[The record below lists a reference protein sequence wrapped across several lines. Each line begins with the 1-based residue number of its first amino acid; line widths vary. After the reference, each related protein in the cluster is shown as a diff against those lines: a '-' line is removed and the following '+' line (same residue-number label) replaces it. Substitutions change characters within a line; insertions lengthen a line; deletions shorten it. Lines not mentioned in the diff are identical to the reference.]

1 PPPPGR
7 EDAPRG
13 DIEER
18 VAALWRDRLGLEFVG
33 RHDDFLELGG
43 NSLTAAQ
50 LLNQLRDAFGVNLPL
65 AALFEA
71 PTVAGIAGRLEPLLL
86 QAPQAPVST
95 ELPLVPLPRDGS
107 ELQLSFV
114 QERVW
119 RLEQHLP
126 GLSAYNLPFVLR
138 LEGDLDADV
147 MERGIQEIV
156 QRHEALR
163 TTYDTVDGRP
173 VQRFHPHMRV
183 PLTRVE
189 LRGPLETRE
198 PEALRLAR
206 EDAAKPFDLVHGPVL
221 RTTLVRLDAKR
232 HLLISSIHHIVSDT
246 MSIALL
252 VQELG
257 QLYDAFV
264 QGKPSPLKPLPL
276 QYADFGAWQ
285 RRGITS
291 GRLAEQDQ
299 GWRQRLSGM
308 PRRLDLPTDRP
319 RSNEPIISS
328 QRMTLDFPPALA
340 HELVAFTRREG
351 FTGYMTVLAAWQTL
365 LHRYSGQTDVVVGTP
380 IANRTRPEL
389 MPLIGYVAHSEAF
402 RTRFTEGLTFREL
415 LAQVRGEVADAQTR
429 PDVPFE
435 YLVEALIPGHDIGRG
450 RMTDSV
456 FVYHTGASSSE
467 TLELIGLRATLVE
480 VPGTPVQWGSTL
492 SALTLVLFES
502 PTRVHGAL
510 EYASDLFDAATTARL
525 MEHFQVLLGAALAN
539 PDTQVAHLPLATDDE
554 RRAWPTPRATPGLVP
569 VPTALAERRARHA
582 GATALSQ
589 GETHWTW
596 AELGARADALA
607 ARLKALGVKAG
618 TPVAVC
624 LRTSPEKLAA
634 LWAVLAAGG
643 ACVALGPSDLSHLPV
658 YALEGAPVPV
668 LVTTR
673 ALVASVRVDA
683 ARVVYVEDV
692 PAASEA
698 SATVAHAEPHALAW
712 LLPTGRGQPAWALGH
727 RELAEFFT
735 GLDTRLSP
743 PDGGAWLAASEPSSD
758 RPELEALWAL
768 TRGLR
773 VVFPP
778 ERITARLVGLGD
790 GGPRAKAMDVSLIY
804 FANDEDTLQGPKY
817 ELLLEGAKFAD
828 ANGFSAVWTPERHFH
843 SFGGLYPQPAVV
855 AAGLA
860 TVTKNLRLRSG
871 SVVLPLH
878 DPLLIAEQW
887 SVVDNLSQG
896 RVGLSVATGW
906 HTQDFTF
913 APANYEKRRDIL
925 LEKLSTLRALWR
937 GERFKRPA
945 GAGSTAEVGLRP
957 KPVQKELPVWLTATG
972 NPETFR
978 MAGELG
984 AGVLTGLMSHT
995 LEELK
1000 QKVAL
1005 YRDAWRR
1012 NGHPG
1017 RGHITCMLHTY
1028 LGDEEQ
1034 EVLRTVRQPLLSYF
1048 RSSVDISTSLLQAQ
1062 GITDVQ
1068 KLSPDDIN
1076 AVLERTFE
1084 NHAKNTGLLGTVDS
1098 ALRRLRDVRAADVDE
1113 VAALIDFG
1121 LDTPVVLEG
1130 LRRLATVRERMDA
1143 EAAAHQEQVL
1153 VEAEAGVE
1161 GLLELA
1167 RQSGAVLLHTSA
1179 RLARSLS
1186 ELPGARESLSR
1197 VGALVLEG
1205 ASVELGSALHRA
1217 AGVEVWLSGDA
1228 QEGALLPRTLA
1239 ERIPAN
1245 LQAWVLDAA
1254 GQPVPV
1260 GVVGELALAGA
1271 GLPSALWR
1279 AGDEEHRRLVPHPR
1293 EASAKLFRTGRHAR
1307 LRGDGR
1313 LEPVASPSRLPPP
1326 PVARPAVVE
1335 APRPVAPAA
1344 PAVVNMS
1351 PPPIPR
1357 VSREQ
1362 PLPLSFAQQRLWYLQ
1377 QMEPT
1382 SSAYNNPAIFRLK
1395 GDLDR
1400 AALQAALD
1408 AMVVRHEVLRT
1419 TYALEGDHAV
1429 QVIHPPRG
1437 LPLQH
1442 WDVPGDTPEA
1452 REAAMRAFCQD
1463 AVRQPFD
1470 LEQEVLRAAL
1480 IRLGA
1485 QEHVLLVTFH
1495 HAVSDAWCTLVIAQE
1510 LTVNYT
1516 AFRAGQP
1523 SPLPELPVQYADY
1536 AVWQRAWLEGGV
1548 MEKQVAW
1555 WKDHLT
1561 GAPPLDL
1568 PTDRPRPAVM
1578 SSAGA
1583 RHTFLLPTAVSAPL
1597 LALGRKHGATS
1608 FMVLMA
1614 LFQTA
1619 LSRYSGQD
1627 DFVVGTPIAG
1637 RTRPELEWLMGCFIN
1652 TLPFR
1657 SRLSGQPSFVELL
1670 GRVRTQALE
1679 AYAHQ
1684 DAPFER
1690 VLDSLDLPRD
1700 LSRTPLFQ
1708 VSINVVNMPEVQG
1721 RLSSLELTPVEVPT
1735 GTAKFDL
1742 GMEVVEVKDG
1752 FNCGMEYATALFDA
1766 ATMERLARH
1775 MVGLAREVVAHPQT
1789 PVALLPLMDA
1799 AERQRV
1805 LVEWND
1811 TFQDFPQDARIPDL
1825 FARQAAARP
1834 DAVAVE
1840 SGGERLTYAQL
1851 DARANQWAHVLREH
1865 GVGPDVLVAV
1875 CLERSLELVVAL
1887 LAAVKAGGAYLP
1899 LDPSY
1904 PAPRLA
1910 AMLEDAPAKVLL
1922 TTRALRAAVPLP
1934 LELPSVFVEELAAR
1948 DLPTAPVVAGA
1959 DSRHLAYVDFT
1970 SGSTGRPKGVAV
1982 DHRAVM
1988 RLLHHPAF
1996 ARMSANETFLQ
2007 LAPISFDPVT
2017 LEVWG
2022 PLLHGGR
2029 LVMFPP
2035 TSPSDLDVLAQVI
2048 QRHGVTSMMLTAGLF
2063 TQVADLKPEA
2073 LTGVRQ
2079 LLVGGD
2085 VVSPPHVRKV
2095 LEAHPGLVVTA
2106 GYGPTEATLIA
2117 ATHVMTEAARVD
2129 APVPLGRPIARTDL
2143 YVLDARGQPVP
2154 PGIPGELHI
2163 GGEGL
2168 ARGYISRPDLTAE
2181 RFIPHPFSSR
2191 PGERLYRTGDLTR
2204 WRADGTL
2211 DFLGRTDHQV
2221 KVRGFRI
2228 ELSEVESALGAHPN
2242 VRETV
2247 AVVREDVPGDKRL
2260 VAYVVAPSAPEPEAL
2275 RDFMRQ
2281 RVPDYMLPS
2290 AFVLLESLPL
2300 TAQGKVDR
2308 KALPAPEG
2316 QRASRRE
2323 YVAPRTPREQALA
2336 QVMAQVLRVER
2347 VGLDD
2352 NFFELGGD
2360 SIISLQVVA
2369 KARQA
2374 GVRLQ
2379 VKDLFQHPTLGALA
2393 AVARDGDATL
2403 AEQGPVVGDVPLTPI
2418 QVDLFEREPTY
2429 PHHFN
2434 HALLLKTRQP
2444 LKHDLLQRAV
2454 QALVAHHDA
2463 LRLRYVHAED
2473 GTWRQESVAPES
2485 APPVLLQVDLSMLP
2499 PEARGAGM
2507 EREAARLQADFA
2519 LATPPLVR
2527 VALFHFGAGEP
2538 QRLLLIIHHLVVD
2551 AVSWRILVED
2561 LETAYLQLQ
2570 SARAPALPAKTTSFL
2585 SWAQRL
2591 EKHALSEVLGEQE
2604 SFWREA
2610 MRGDVA
2616 PLPVDGPGPYTYASR
2631 SSVAVELDAEETR
2644 QLLQETPT
2652 GWRARI
2658 DDVLLTALGRTL
2670 GEWTGKPDVL
2680 IELEGHGR
2688 EELFADVDVSRTV
2701 GWFTSVA
2708 PALLRL
2714 PKDGSLGEGLR
2725 AVRDSLKAWPGRGI
2739 GFNLLR
2745 HLGPPETRARLAAL
2759 PKAQV
2764 SFNYL
2769 GQLDGTAAASTLFTL
2784 SDEPVGPI
2792 VEPRALQPH
2801 ALAVDGSVLQ
2811 GRLRMTFGY
2820 SHQQHHEATVRTLAE
2835 RFLGVLRELIAQRHS
2850 EDARRRTPGDFP
2862 LARLSQAALDAV
2874 LAAQGPTVEDVFPL
2888 SPLQEGMLFHAL
2900 NDPEAAYYFEQAGW
2914 SSHSDVDI
2922 ALLQRTWQTAVDRN
2936 PILRTAFVWEGLE
2949 SPLQVVH
2956 SHATLPFIIHD
2967 WRHLPE
2973 AEQPAAL
2980 AKLTAEDRARGFDVS
2995 RAPLSRMTVVRLGE
3009 SRWRFLW
3016 SHHHLLMDG
3025 WSMGLFF
3032 QEVFALYDA
3041 VHAGTPPPP
3050 MGRPPFRDYI
3060 AWLDRRDLVEDERF
3074 WRDQL
3079 TGLSAPTPLPS
3090 VRPASLV
3097 RPSTS
3102 EKRPDVR
3109 VTLPAPMTTALESF
3123 ARRHQLTLNTLTQ
3136 AAWALVLARHAD
3148 TRDVL
3153 FGTTLAGRPPELP
3166 GADAMLGL
3174 LITTQP
3180 VRITLPGDGEPVLP
3194 WLQSLQAKLLGI
3206 QQHQYSPLVSTHGW
3220 SDIPRGQ
3227 PLFQSLFVF
3236 ENYPF
3241 DESVLRR
3248 FTAMDLRDLEFGDST
3263 NYPLSATVIPREE
3276 LQLQLVYDA
3285 GHFDAGAMQRVL
3297 GQWRQALEGLLQP
3310 DARIEDVSLLPA
3322 EDRAWLLRTGTGDA
3336 MAFERDATLHARFER
3351 QAAAT
3356 PDANAVVFGG
3366 TTLTFRQ
3373 LNAQANQ
3380 LAWHLRSLG
3389 VGPEVTVG
3397 LCLERSA
3404 EAIVALLAVLK
3415 AGGAFVPVDPS
3426 APAARK
3432 SFVLKDGGASV
3443 LVTTRAPQEAWNP
3456 EVPHLVRLDAK
3467 PVGQSDRFGKAAS
3480 GAEASE
3486 PVGQSDRFAENLPPA
3501 AGPANLA
3508 YVIYTSG
3515 STGTPKGVMVQH
3527 RSVLNLHQALTR
3539 SLHAG
3544 LAPGQRVTVNAP
3556 LHFDASIAQVVQL
3569 LAGHCLH
3576 IVPEDVR
3583 QDAEAMVAW
3592 LEGQRIDVLDC
3603 TPSQLRLMLAS
3614 GLLERA
3620 HVPGVISVGGEAVDE
3635 SSWRQLRASNRT
3647 RAFNEYGPTECTV
3660 DAADWRIQDAAQ
3672 ETPVIGRPLAN
3683 LNAYVLDG
3691 HQRLVPLGTPGE
3703 LCLGGEG
3710 ITRGYLGRPDLTAE
3724 RFVPDP
3730 FSTEP
3735 GARLYRT
3742 GDKARW
3748 REDGTLEYLGRLDF
3762 QVKLRGYRIEL
3773 GEIEAALRSH
3783 PDIRDAVVLVREDR
3797 LIAWIAPQVDTATLR
3812 QHLRRTLP
3820 DYMVPAAFVVLD
3832 ALPQTPNGKVDR
3844 DALPSPEAAPASER
3858 VIEPPS
3864 TPTEVTLASLWSE
3877 VLRVPAVGRHD
3888 GFFELGGHSLLA
3900 TQLVSRVRARF
3911 GMELPLRALLEG
3923 PTVAELARRIDAL
3936 QQPQQ
3941 QDASASALPSLVRAE
3956 RPDVLP
3962 LSFAQQRM
3970 WFVEQLGTAGTAYS
3984 ISHLMD
3990 LDGSLDV
3997 IVLLAAFD
4005 ELVRRHEALR
4015 TTFQSREGTPSQVIH
4030 PPFPMSLRHADLSA
4044 LPTHEAREAEVS
4056 RLAREESSTPF
4067 DLEQGPLFRGLLM
4080 KLGATKHVLLLNTH
4094 HIVTDGWSTGVLVR
4108 EMGALYAAFAA
4119 EQPSPLPELT
4129 VQFADHALWQR
4140 AWFQG
4145 EVLESQVAYWR
4156 DQLDG
4161 AAPYLELPTDH
4172 PRPSLQG
4179 AYRAGSQ
4186 PLVLSRELS
4195 EAVEAYARQASSTP
4209 FMVLLTAFQLL
4220 LHRYSGQEDV
4230 LVGSPIAGRRH
4241 AESESLIGYF
4251 ANTVVLRTRM
4261 RGTQRFRE
4269 LLDAVRATTLGAY
4282 EHQDLPFEKLVEVLQ
4297 PERDLGRTPLF
4308 QVTFTLQNAPM
4319 PELALPGLTLK
4330 AREDLKE
4337 STHFDLQCVLA
4348 RGPDGFEGV
4357 LGFNQDL
4364 FDPDTVAGMVEHLR
4378 VLLESALRSPDARL
4392 PELPWLTRA
4401 ERQRLLSDWS
4411 GTSRDFPRDASVAS
4425 LFTEQAA
4432 RTPDA
4437 TALKAGERRM
4447 SYAALDRAS
4456 NQLAHHLRRQGVR
4469 PGHRVGLCVERSF
4482 ESITALIGILKAGAA
4497 YVPVDPQ
4504 APAER
4509 IAWVLREAGVSLL
4522 VTEDAVADELP
4533 AVTDLQVLLDADAA
4547 VIARQSEA
4555 ALDLAVSS
4563 EALAYVMFT
4572 SGSTGRPKGVSVPH
4586 RGITRLVRGAD
4597 FIHFGP
4603 EEVFLHLAPIAFDA
4617 STLEVWGALLNGATL
4632 VVAPAGALSLGDTGA
4647 LLRRE
4652 GITTLWLTAA
4662 LFEQMVLHQ
4671 GDALARVRQVLAGG
4685 DVLPVERVREHLKR
4699 LPPGAVLVNG
4709 YGPTENTTFSATHT
4723 LRAGDPVGRSVPI
4736 GRPLSNSTAW
4746 VLDATLQPVPP
4757 GVPGTLYV
4765 GGDGLAWGYLQ
4776 RPDLTAERFIPHPF
4790 AAEPGARLYDTGDR
4804 VRWLRD
4810 GTLEFLGRADFQVKL
4825 RGFRIELGEIEAV
4838 LRQSPEVEESVAVVR
4853 EDVPGDK
4860 RLVAYV
4866 VSGEGLDTGVLR
4878 AAVQKQLPDYMV
4890 PSAIVVLPKL
4900 PMSPNGKVDRKALP
4914 APKARVADPAS
4925 ATPRSALEK
4934 ALADIWAEVLHL
4946 ETVDIHGDFFE
4957 LGGHSLLATQVVARI
4972 RSSLGLE
4979 LPLGELFRAPTV
4991 ASLAERLVDARRT
5004 QAPPLVPVSRTSAP
5018 ALSFAQQRLWF
5029 VDQLEPGSPLYNMPL
5044 ALSLT
5049 GDLDVEALRGSL
5061 DALMARH
5068 ESLRT
5073 TFRMEAG
5080 KPVQDIHPEGHV
5092 PLELVDLTGL
5102 GSRAAKQAE
5111 AQRQGHAETLRPF
5124 DLTRGPVIRALLM
5137 NLDAREHVLVLHL
5150 HHIVSDGWSLGVLVR
5165 ELTAL
5170 YAALRTGQPVTL
5182 SPLPV
5187 QYADYAV
5194 WQRGWLQGGVLQAQ
5208 VEWWKQQLSGAPF
5221 VLDLPTDRPRTAG
5234 ADRRGGR
5241 IQVSLPRALSERVEA
5256 LAQAEGT
5263 TPFMALLAAFQAV
5276 LSRTSGQ
5283 DDVLVGSPIANRR
5296 QAETEGL
5303 IGFFVNMLVLRGRFS
5318 ARTTFRELLAQMRAT
5333 TLGAYEHQDIPF
5345 EHLVEALQP
5354 ERDLGRT
5361 PLFQAMFALQ
5371 NAPLPELAVPGLIVA
5386 PAHLE
5391 GDAPSQFELALNLSR
5406 SADGYE
5412 GHLGYAAELFD
5423 TATIERLFAQLRR
5436 LLEAVCDAPD
5446 LPLADVS
5453 LVSPEE
5459 LVRLVRVGS
5468 GELVDFERDATLH
5481 GLIER
5486 QVART
5491 PDAPAVVF
5499 EASSLTY
5506 RQLDTRA
5513 NQLAWRLRSLGVGP
5527 EVKVALCLERSV
5539 EAIVALLAVLK
5550 AGGAFVPLDP
5560 SAPAARRDF
5569 VLKDSGAA
5577 ALVTTEAACGDWSP
5591 DGVHEVWLD
5600 VEQTGL
5606 GALSHEP
5613 PPALT
5618 GPEHLAYVLYTS
5630 GSTGTPKGVM
5640 VQHRTILNMHRA
5652 FIRAFYAGQPKGQRV
5667 TVNAPLYFDAVM
5679 DRVVQLIDGH
5689 CLHIVPDALRVDP
5702 EAMLAW
5708 LDQHRIDSFDC
5719 TPAQLKPLLAAGML
5733 ERAWVPP
5740 LVMMG
5745 GDALDAEAWRKLA
5758 ATDRTRVFNGYG
5770 PTECTVCTAGV
5781 VIQGSLRTEPFIGR
5795 PVANLNA
5802 YVLDARQ
5809 RLVPFGTPGEL
5820 CFSGESVTRGYL
5832 GRPDLTA
5839 ERFVPDPFSAE
5850 PGARIYRTGDKGR
5863 WRPDGTLEFM
5873 GRLDFQVKLRGY
5885 RIELGEIEATLRTHS
5900 GVRDAVALVRED
5912 VPGDARLVAYVVAEG
5927 DTEGLREHLRRHLPE
5942 YMVPSAFVALPA
5954 LPLTP
5959 NGKVDRKAL
5968 PSPEAR
5974 LRAARSYEA
5983 PATPAEVALASLW
5996 EELLNV
6002 PVVGRNDHFF
6012 ELGGHS
6018 ILATQLVSRIRA
6030 RFGVDV
6036 GVRALFESPTVA
6048 ALAQRLP
6055 DAPEANAL
6063 PPLRP
6068 AATPGPHPL
6077 SFAQQRL
6084 WFIDQLDPGSALYNM
6099 PTALRLSGAVDVPA
6113 LQQSF
6118 DALVERHEA
6127 LRTTFEAHDGEPRQ
6141 HVHPAPTGVLSVVDL
6156 TGLPDDERETEAVRL
6171 ASEDAMKP
6179 FDLAVGP
6186 LARLTL
6192 LKLGEEE
6199 HVLLLCMH
6207 HAIGDGWSMSILV
6220 REVTALYEAFRQGQP
6235 SPLAPLPVQYPDF
6248 AVWQRGWL
6256 QGEVL
6261 DAQLGWW
6268 TQQLAGAPQALALP
6282 TDKPRPPQRSA
6293 RGATFPVRLSQSLSE
6308 AVEALAQREGATP
6321 FMLLLAAFQTLLHRY
6336 SGQED
6341 LLVGTSIAGRRHA
6354 ETEGLIGFFV
6364 NTLVLRARFDGR
6376 PSFRQLLSQVRA
6388 TTLGAYEHQDIP
6400 FERLVE
6406 AVQPARD
6413 LSRTPLIQA
6422 LFALQNLPEA
6432 EVRLPELTLRP
6443 VEVDLSS
6450 TKFDL
6455 DLSMARTERGFE
6467 GALSYATDLFEPATA
6482 RRLSEHFLQLLE
6494 AAVTR
6499 PDAKVDSLPLLTAEE
6514 RQWVLEEWSGE
6525 TAPFEVDVPFHAR
6538 FEQQV
6543 TRTPKAPAVVMGDTS
6558 VSFHQLNVR
6567 ANQLAHY
6574 LRSLGVGP
6582 DVPVAFCLERSPE
6595 AIVTILGILKAGG
6608 AYVPLDPAAPEARKA
6623 FILENSGAAVLVTTQ
6638 AQVESW
6644 QPPTRHVVRLDADA
6658 RRIESSSP
6666 GNPRSGVRPEHLAY
6680 VIYTSGSTGAPKGVM
6695 IQHRSLAHLRR
6706 AMNETC
6712 FDRASSRPLRVSVNA
6727 PYFFDASVQQLSLML
6742 DGHCLFLVPETVR
6755 RDPETML
6762 TWVEQHRIDL
6772 LDTTPSQFQLL
6783 LEAGLLE
6790 REHVPSLCSI
6800 GGEAMDEVTWRTLTA
6815 TDRTWAFN
6823 AYGPTEITVNA
6834 TIAPIQGS
6842 PMSTP
6847 VIGRPLLN
6855 LSAYVLDANLNPVS
6869 VGIPGEL
6876 YIGGEGLARGYRH
6889 RPDLTAERFI
6899 PHPFSTE
6906 PGARMYRTGDR
6917 VRWMQD
6923 GTLEY
6928 LGRVDFQVKLRG
6940 YRIELG
6946 EIEAALRAS
6955 PGVRDATVLL
6965 REDVPGLPRLVAYVT
6980 PEVDTATLRGHL
6992 QRSLP
6997 EYMVPAAYVALPVLP
7012 LTPNGKVDRKALPVP
7027 VDGPVSPETHVGP
7040 RNEVEARIAAL
7051 WAEALGVSTVDVRT
7065 SFFEL
7070 GGHSLLAV
7078 RLMAAVH
7085 RETGRKLP
7093 LSALFQAAS
7102 VERFAVL
7109 LGEAEPK
7116 PFTPLVPFTKEG
7128 TGSAPPFFF
7137 VHPVGGNVLAYA
7149 ELARRLGPDQP
7160 FYGIQAR
7167 GLDGT
7172 DQPLDTVEALAAS
7185 YVRVVRGV
7193 QPHGPYHLGGWSLGG
7208 VIAYEM
7214 AHQLR
7219 EAGEAVELVAMIDSY
7234 IPETVSDSE
7243 PDLDRTLAVGM
7254 FAQDLMG
7261 VSLADLDVDTAE
7273 LATLEPEAALA
7284 KVLESAARS
7293 GALPPGVDA
7302 TALFQVF
7309 EANLEAARRYHPPA
7323 MEQRVVR
7330 FQAEELVDE
7339 TGTGDGGWAALVGDR
7354 LESHRLPGTHYT
7366 LLRDPVVQ
7374 SVAELL
7380 MKALRDAGKK

>member
-1 PPPPGR
+1 TPPPPGR
-7 EDAPRG
+7 DDAPRG
-13 DIEER
+13 DVEER

-71 PTVAGIAGRLEPLLL
+71 PTVAGIAERLEPLLRE
-86 QAPQAPVST
+86 APQAPVST
-95 ELPLVPLPRDGS
+95 ELPLVPLPRDG
-107 ELQLSFV
+107 ELPLSFV

-126 GLSAYNLPFVLR
+126 GLSAYNLPVVLR
-138 LEGDLDADV
+138 LEGDLDAAV
-147 MERGIQEIV
+147 LERGIQEIV

-163 TTYDTVDGRP
+163 TTYDAVDGRP
-173 VQRFHPHMRV
+173 VQRFHARMHV

-189 LRGPLETRE
+189 LRGPMETRE
-198 PEALRLAR
+198 PEALRIAR
-206 EDAAKPFDLVHGPVL
+206 EDAAKPFDLIHGPVL
-221 RTTLVRLDAKR
+221 RTTLVRIDVKQ
-232 HLLISSIHHIVSDT
+232 HLLIVSIHHIVSDT
-246 MSIALL
+246 MSLALF

-257 QLYDAFV
+257 QLYDAFL
-264 QGKPSPLKPLPL
+264 QGRPSPLKPLPL

-285 RRGITS
+285 RRGLAT

-299 GWRQRLSGM
+299 GWRQRLAGM

-319 RSNEPIISS
+319 RSNEPVIASA
-328 QRMTLDFPPALA
+328 RMLVDFPPALA
-340 HELVAFTRREG
+340 HELLAFTRREG
-351 FTGYMTVLAAWQTL
+351 FTGYMTVLAAWQSL

-389 MPLIGYVAHSEAF
+389 MPLIGYVAHSAAF
-402 RTRFTEGLTFREL
+402 RTRFSEGLTFREL

-467 TLELIGLRATLVE
+467 TLELIGLRGSLVE

-492 SALTLVLFES
+492 SELTLVLFEH
-502 PTRVHGAL
+502 PTRIHGAL
-510 EYASDLFDAATTARL
+510 EYAKDLFDAATTARL
-525 MEHFQVLLGAALAN
+525 VEHFQVLLAAALAN
-539 PDTQVAHLPLATDDE
+539 PDLPVAHLPLTTDDE
-554 RRAWPTPRATPGLVP
+554 RRAWPTPRATPGLVA
-569 VPTALAERRARHA
+569 VPTLLAERRARQ
-582 GATALSQ
+582 GGDTALSQ
-589 GETHWTW
+589 GDTHWTW
-596 AELGARADALA
+596 SELGARADALA
-607 ARLKALGVKAG
+607 ARLTALGVKAG

-634 LWAVLAAGG
+634 LWAVLSAGG
-643 ACVALGPSDLSHLPV
+643 ACVTLGPSDLGHLPV
-658 YALEGAPVPV
+658 YAPEGSPVPV

-673 ALVASVRVDA
+673 GLVASVRVDA
-683 ARVVYVEDV
+683 ARVVYVEDLQASSAA
-692 PAASEA
+692 PAASN
-698 SATVAHAEPHALAW
+698 VEPHALAW
-712 LLPTGRGQPAWALGH
+712 LLPAGRGQPAWALGH
-727 RELAEFFT
+727 RELAEFFS

-743 PDGGAWLAASEPSSD
+743 PDGGAWLSASEPSSD

-778 ERITARLVGLGD
+778 ERITAGLVNLHG

-817 ELLLEGAKFAD
+817 ELLLEGARFAD

-855 AAGLA
+855 AAGIA
-860 TVTKNLRLRSG
+860 TVTKHLRLRSG

-913 APANYEKRRDIL
+913 APGNYEKRRDIL

-984 AGVLTGLMSHT
+984 AGVLTGLLSHS

-1005 YRDAWRR
+1005 YREAWRR

-1028 LGDEEQ
+1028 LGDDEQ
-1034 EVLRTVRQPLLSYF
+1034 EVLRTVRQPLLGYF

-1098 ALRRLRDVRAADVDE
+1098 ALKRLRDVRAADVDE

-1130 LRRLATVRERMDA
+1130 LRRLAVVRERMDA
-1143 EAAAHQEQVL
+1143 EAAARQEQVL

-1205 ASVELGSALHRA
+1205 ASVELGAALHRA

-1239 ERIPAN
+1239 ERIPGN

-1254 GQPVPV
+1254 GQPVPA

-1271 GLPSALWR
+1271 GLPTALWR
-1279 AGDEEHRRLVPHPR
+1279 ASDEEHRRLVPHPR
-1293 EASAKLFRTGRHAR
+1293 ESAARLYRTGRHVR
-1307 LRGDGR
+1307 LRADGR
-1313 LEPVASPSRLPPP
+1313 VDPVASPSRLPPP
-1326 PVARPAVVE
+1326 PVARPAVE
-1335 APRPVAPAA
+1335 APRPLAPAVAPAVT
-1344 PAVVNMS
+1344 PKVVDLG

-1357 VSREQ
+1357 VGRDT

-1377 QMEPT
+1377 QLEPS
-1382 SSAYNNPAIFRLK
+1382 SSAYNNPAIFRLT
-1395 GDLDR
+1395 GELDE
-1400 AALQAALD
+1400 AALQTALD
-1408 AMVVRHEVLRT
+1408 TLVVRHEVLRT
-1419 TYALEGDHAV
+1419 TYSLDGDHAV

-1452 REAAMRAFCQD
+1452 REAAMRGYFQE

-1470 LEQEVLRAAL
+1470 LEKEVVRGALLRMGE
-1480 IRLGA
+1480 R
-1485 QEHVLLVTFH
+1485 EHVLLVTFH
-1495 HAVSDAWCTLVIAQE
+1495 HAVSDAWCTMVIAHE

-1536 AVWQRAWLEGGV
+1536 AVWQRKWLEGGV

-1555 WKDHLT
+1555 WRDHLA
-1561 GAPPLDL
+1561 GAPALEL

-1578 SSAGA
+1578 SFSGA
-1583 RHTFLLPTAVSAPL
+1583 RYTFLLPSEVSAPL

-1614 LFQTA
+1614 LYQTV
-1619 LSRYSGQD
+1619 LSRYSGQE

-1657 SRLSGQPSFVELL
+1657 SRLSGMPSFVELL
-1670 GRVRTQALE
+1670 GRVRAQTLE
-1679 AYAHQ
+1679 AFAHQ

-1690 VLDSLDLPRD
+1690 VLDAMQLPRD

-1708 VSINVVNMPEVQG
+1708 ASINLVNTPLPKARPEG
-1721 RLSSLELTPVEVPT
+1721 LELTPVEVPT

-1742 GMEVVEVKDG
+1742 GMEVVEGRDG
-1752 FNCGMEYATALFDA
+1752 FHCSMEYVTALFDA
-1766 ATMERLARH
+1766 ATIERLAGH
-1775 MVGLAREVVAHPQT
+1775 MVTLAREVVAQPRM
-1789 PVALLPLMDA
+1789 PVARLPLMDE
-1799 AERQRV
+1799 AERERV
-1805 LVEWND
+1805 LRSWNA
-1811 TFQDFPQDARIPDL
+1811 TFRNIPREAVLPDL
-1825 FARQAAARP
+1825 FAIHVAHQP
-1834 DAVAVE
+1834 DEVAVE
-1840 SGGERLTYAQL
+1840 FGDAHLTYAQL
-1851 DARANQWAHVLREH
+1851 DARSNQWAHLLRGH

-1875 CLERSLELVVAL
+1875 CLERSLELIVSL
-1887 LAAVKAGGAYLP
+1887 LAILKAGGAYVP
-1899 LDPSY
+1899 LDPNY

-1910 AMLEDAPAKVLL
+1910 AMLEDAPAKLLL
-1922 TTRALRAAVPLP
+1922 TTRRLREALPV
-1934 LELPSVFVEELAAR
+1934 ELPSLFVEETPVA
-1948 DLPTAPVVAGA
+1948 DLPTSRVEDTGLR
-1959 DSRHLAYVDFT
+1959 SRHLAYVDFT

-1982 DHRAVM
+1982 DHLAVM
-1988 RLLHHPAF
+1988 RLLQHPAF
-1996 ARMSANETFLQ
+1996 GHMCLNNETFLHI
-2007 LAPISFDPVT
+2007 APISFDPAT
-2017 LEVWG
+2017 LEIWG
-2022 PLLHGGR
+2022 PLSHGGR
-2029 LVMFPP
+2029 LVVFPP
-2035 TSPSDLDVLAQVI
+2035 TSPSDLEVLAQVI
-2048 QRHGVTSMMLTAGLF
+2048 QRHEVTSMMLTAGLF
-2063 TQVADLKPEA
+2063 TQVVDLKLEA
-2073 LTGVRQ
+2073 LRSVRW
-2079 LLVGGD
+2079 LISGGD
-2085 VVSPPHVRKV
+2085 VISPVHSRKL
-2095 LEAHPGLVVTA
+2095 LEAHPGLIFYA
-2106 GYGPTEATLIA
+2106 CYGPTEATVIA
-2117 ATHVMTEAARVD
+2117 SVHKMVEPASVET
-2129 APVPLGRPIARTDL
+2129 PVPLGRPITNTDL
-2143 YVLDARGQPVP
+2143 YVLDAHGQPVP
-2154 PGIPGELHI
+2154 PGVPGELFI
-2163 GGEGL
+2163 GGDGL

-2181 RFIPHPFSSR
+2181 RFVPHPFSSQ
-2191 PGERLYRTGDLTR
+2191 PGARLYRTGDLAR
-2204 WRADGTL
+2204 WRPDGVL

-2221 KVRGFRI
+2221 KVRGFRV
-2228 ELSEVESALGAHPN
+2228 ELAEVEAALSAHPE
-2242 VRETV
+2242 VREAV

-2260 VAYVVAPSAPEPEAL
+2260 VAYVVPASVPDPEVL

-2290 AFVLLESLPL
+2290 VFVPLDALPL
-2300 TAQGKVDR
+2300 TPQDKVDR
-2308 KALPAPEG
+2308 KALPAPSG

-2323 YVAPRTPREQALA
+2323 FVAPQTPREQVLA
-2336 QVMAQVLRVER
+2336 QVLAQVLRVDR

-2369 KARQA
+2369 RARQA

-2393 AVARDGDATL
+2393 AVARDGEATL
-2403 AEQGPVVGDVPLTPI
+2403 AEQGPVVGEVPLTPI

-2434 HALLLKTRQP
+2434 HALLLKARQP
-2444 LKHDLLQRAV
+2444 LKADGVERAI

-2473 GTWRQESVAPES
+2473 GSWRQEAVAPED
-2485 APPVLLQVDLSMLP
+2485 ARPVLVQVDLSMLP
-2499 PEARGAGM
+2499 QEARLAAM
-2507 EREAARLQADFA
+2507 EREAAKLQADFD

-2527 VALFHFGAGEP
+2527 VALFQFGTGEP

-2570 SARAPALPAKTTSFL
+2570 SARAPALPAKTTSFQA
-2585 SWAQRL
+2585 WARRL
-2591 EKHALSEVLGEQE
+2591 EKHALTDALGAQE
-2604 SFWREA
+2604 SFWRNA
-2610 MRGDVA
+2610 MQGDVA

-2631 SSVAVELDAEETR
+2631 ASVAVELDAEETR

-2658 DDVLLTALGRTL
+2658 DDVLLTALARTL

-2688 EELFADVDVSRTV
+2688 EELFADVDISRTV

-2714 PKDGSLGEGLR
+2714 PAGGTLGDGLR

-2745 HLGPPETRARLAAL
+2745 HLGPPETRARLAAM

-2769 GQLDGTAAASTLFTL
+2769 GQLDGTAAASTLFTM

-2792 VEPRALQPH
+2792 VEPRAVQPH

-2820 SHQQHHEATVRTLAE
+2820 SQRQHHEATVRALAE
-2835 RFLGVLRELIAQRHS
+2835 RFLKELRELIAQRHS
-2850 EDARRRTPGDFP
+2850 EDAKRRTPGDFP
-2862 LARLSQAALDAV
+2862 LARLSQTALDSV
-2874 LAAQGPTVEDVFPL
+2874 LAARGPTVEDLFPL

-2900 NDPEAAYYFEQAGW
+2900 NTPEAALYFEQAAW

-2956 SHATLPFIIHD
+2956 SHATLPFIVHD

-2980 AKLTAEDRARGFDVS
+2980 AKLMADDRAQGFDVS
-2995 RAPLSRMTVVRLGE
+2995 RAPLSRMTAVRLGE
-3009 SRWRFLW
+3009 ARWRFLW

-3041 VHAGTPPPP
+3041 LRAGTPPPP
-3050 MGRPPFRDYI
+3050 SGRPPFRDYI
-3060 AWLDRRDLVEDERF
+3060 AWLDRRDPAEDERF

-3079 TGLSAPTPLPS
+3079 AGLSAPTPLPS
-3090 VRPASLV
+3090 ARPASLV
-3097 RPSTS
+3097 KPTTS
-3102 EKRPDVR
+3102 DKRPDVR
-3109 VTLPAPMTTALESF
+3109 VALPGPVTTALESF
-3123 ARRHQLTLNTLTQ
+3123 AKRHQLTLNTLTQ
-3136 AAWALVLARHAD
+3136 AAWALVLARHSD
-3148 TRDVL
+3148 TRDVI

-3180 VRITLPGDGEPVLP
+3180 VRITLPGDAEPVLP

-3206 QQHQYSPLVSTHGW
+3206 QQHQYTPLVAAHGW

-3263 NYPLSATVIPREE
+3263 NYPLSATVVPREE

-3285 GHFDAGAMQRVL
+3285 GRFDEDAVRRVL
-3297 GQWRQALEGLLQP
+3297 GQWRQALEELIQP
-3310 DARIEDVSLLPA
+3310 DVRLEDVSLLSA
-3322 EDRAWLLRTGTGDA
+3322 GDRDALLRAGTGDA
-3336 MAFERDATLHARFER
+3336 LDFERDATLHARFEK
-3351 QAAAT
+3351 QAAET
-3356 PDANAVVFGG
+3356 PEAPAVVFGE
-3366 TTLTFRQ
+3366 TALTYRQ
-3373 LNAQANQ
+3373 LNARANA
-3380 LAWHLRSLG
+3380 LAWELRSLG
-3389 VGPEVTVG
+3389 VGPEVTVA
-3397 LCLERSA
+3397 LCLERSV
-3404 EAIVALLAVLK
+3404 EGVVALLAVLK

-3432 SFVLKDGGASV
+3432 SFVLKDCGASV
-3443 LVTTRAPQEAWNP
+3443 LVTTTAVQEAWDP
-3456 EVPHLVRLDAK
+3456 EVPHRVRLDEK
-3467 PVGQSDRFGKAAS
+3467 PVRLSDRFS
-3480 GAEASE
+3480 
-3486 PVGQSDRFAENLPPA
+3486 ENLPPA

-3508 YVIYTSG
+3508 YVLYTSG

-3527 RSVLNLHQALTR
+3527 RPVLNLHQALTR

-3569 LAGHCLH
+3569 LSGHCLH
-3576 IVPEDVR
+3576 VVPEALR
-3583 QDAEAMVAW
+3583 QDPEAMVAW
-3592 LEGQRIDVLDC
+3592 LEEQRIDVLDC
-3603 TPSQLRLMLAS
+3603 TPSQLRLMLAA

-3620 HVPGVISVGGEAVDE
+3620 HVPGVISVGGEAVDPE
-3635 SSWRQLRASNRT
+3635 SWRQLRASHRT

-3660 DAADWRIQDAAQ
+3660 DSVDWRIQDAVQ

-3683 LNAYVLDG
+3683 LRTYVLDAQ
-3691 HQRLVPLGTPGE
+3691 QRLVPFGTPGE
-3703 LCLGGEG
+3703 LCISGEG
-3710 ITRGYLGRPDLTAE
+3710 VTRGYLGRPDLTAE

-3762 QVKLRGYRIEL
+3762 QVKLRGYRIEP
-3773 GEIEAALRSH
+3773 GEIEATLRSH
-3783 PDIRDAVVLVREDR
+3783 PEVRDAVVLVREDR
-3797 LIAWIAPQVDTATLR
+3797 LIAWVAPQMDTAPLR

-3820 DYMVPAAFVVLD
+3820 EYMVPAAFIALD
-3832 ALPQTPNGKVDR
+3832 ALPQTRNGKVDR
-3844 DALPSPEAAPASER
+3844 DALPSPEATPAPAR
-3858 VIEPPS
+3858 VVEPPA
-3864 TPTEVTLASLWSE
+3864 TPTEATLATLWSE

-3911 GMELPLRALLEG
+3911 NVELPLRALLEG

-3936 QQPQQ
+3936 QQPRE
-3941 QDASASALPSLVRAE
+3941 ASPSALPSLVRVQ

-3970 WFVEQLGTAGTAYS
+3970 WFAEQLGTAGTAYS
-3984 ISHLMD
+3984 VPHLLD

-4044 LPTHEAREAEVS
+4044 LATPEAREAEVS
-4056 RLAREESSTPF
+4056 RLAQEESSTPF
-4067 DLEQGPLFRGLLM
+4067 DLENGPLFRGLLM
-4080 KLGATKHVLLLNTH
+4080 KLGPTKHVLLLNTH

-4108 EMGALYAAFAA
+4108 EMAALYAAFMA

-4145 EVLESQVAYWR
+4145 DVLESQLAYWR
-4156 DQLDG
+4156 GQLDG
-4161 AAPYLELPTDH
+4161 AAPTLELPTDH
-4172 PRPSLQG
+4172 PRPVREQ

-4186 PLVLSRELS
+4186 AFALSRELS
-4195 EAVEAYARQASSTP
+4195 EAVEACARQASATP
-4209 FMVLLTAFQLL
+4209 FMVLLAAFQLL

-4241 AESESLIGYF
+4241 AEAESLLGFF
-4251 ANTVVLRTRM
+4251 ANTVVLRTRV
-4261 RGTQRFRE
+4261 RGTLRFRE
-4269 LLDAVRATTLGAY
+4269 LLEQVRATTLGAY
-4282 EHQDLPFEKLVEVLQ
+4282 EHQDLPFEKLVEALQ

-4319 PELALPGLTLK
+4319 PELALPGLRLK
-4330 AREDLKE
+4330 TREVPKE
-4337 STHFDLQCVLA
+4337 STLFDLQCVLA

-4364 FDPDTVAGMVEHLR
+4364 FDPDTIAGMVGHLR
-4378 VLLESALRSPDARL
+4378 MLLESAVRSPDTRL
-4392 PELPWLTRA
+4392 PELPWLTA
-4401 ERQRLLSDWS
+4401 EERQRLLTGWC
-4411 GTSRDFPRDASVAS
+4411 GTARDFPRDASVAA
-4425 LFTEQAA
+4425 LFSEQAA
-4432 RTPDA
+4432 RAPDA
-4437 TALKAGERRM
+4437 TALKAGDRRM

-4482 ESITALIGILKAGAA
+4482 GSITAILGILKTGAA

-4509 IAWVLREAGVSLL
+4509 IAWVLREAGVNLL
-4522 VTEDAVADELP
+4522 VTEAAVAGELP
-4533 AVTDLQVLLDADAA
+4533 TMTDLRVLLDADAA
-4547 VIARQSEA
+4547 AIARQSEA
-4555 ALDLAVSS
+4555 ALGVAVSS

-4586 RGITRLVRGAD
+4586 RGITRLVLGAD

-4603 EEVFLHLAPIAFDA
+4603 DEVCLQLAPIAFDA
-4617 STLEVWGALLNGATL
+4617 STLEIWGALLNGATL

-4652 GITTLWLTAA
+4652 GVTTLWLTAA

-4671 GDALARVRQVLAGG
+4671 GDALARVKQVLAGG
-4685 DVLPVERVREHLKR
+4685 DVLPVERVREHLGR
-4699 LPPGAVLVNG
+4699 MAPGSVLVNG

-4723 LRAGDPVGRSVPI
+4723 LRAGDTVGRSVPI
-4736 GRPLSNSTAW
+4736 GRPLTNSTVW
-4746 VLDATLQPVPP
+4746 VLDAALQPVPP

-4776 RPDLTAERFIPHPF
+4776 RPDLTAERFLPHPF
-4790 AAEPGARLYDTGDR
+4790 ATQPGARLYDTGDR

-4825 RGFRIELGEIEAV
+4825 RGYRIEPGEVEAT
-4838 LRQSPEVEESVAVVR
+4838 LRQSPEVQEAVVVVR

-4866 VSGEGLDTGVLR
+4866 VNAEGLDTGALR
-4878 AAVQKQLPDYMV
+4878 TAVQQRLPDYMV
-4890 PSAIVVLPKL
+4890 PSAIVVLAKL
-4900 PMSPNGKVDRKALP
+4900 PLSPNGKVDRKALP
-4914 APKARVADPAS
+4914 APKARTEELGS

-4934 ALADIWAEVLHL
+4934 AIAAIWAEVLHL
-4946 ETVDIHGDFFE
+4946 EQVDLHADFFK

-4979 LPLGELFRAPTV
+4979 LPLGELFRSPTV
-4991 ASLAERLVDARRT
+4991 ASLAEKLADARRT
-5004 QAPPLVPVSRTSAP
+5004 QAPPLVRTERTTAP
-5018 ALSFAQQRLWF
+5018 PLSFAQQRLWF
-5029 VDQLEPGSPLYNMPL
+5029 IDQLEPGSPLYNMPL

-5049 GDLDVEALRGSL
+5049 GDLDVEALRASL

-5073 TFRMEAG
+5073 TFRMDAG

-5092 PLELVDLTGL
+5092 PLEVVDLTGL
-5102 GSRAAKQAE
+5102 GARAARQAE
-5111 AQRQGHAETLRPF
+5111 AWRLGHAESLRPF
-5124 DLTRGPVIRALLM
+5124 DLTHGPVIRALLLK
-5137 NLDAREHVLVLHL
+5137 LDEREHLLVLHL

-5170 YAALRTGQPVTL
+5170 YAARRSGQPVAL
-5182 SPLPV
+5182 PELPV
-5187 QYADYAV
+5187 QYADFAL
-5194 WQRGWLQGGVLQAQ
+5194 WQRGWLQGEVLQSQ
-5208 VEWWKQQLSGAPF
+5208 VDWWKQQLSGAPF

-5234 ADRRGGR
+5234 TSRRGGLLR
-5241 IQVSLPRALSERVEA
+5241 VSLPRALSERVEA
-5256 LAQAEGT
+5256 LAQGEGA
-5263 TPFMALLAAFQAV
+5263 TPFMVLLAAFQTLLHRA
-5276 LSRTSGQ
+5276 SGQ

-5296 QAETEGL
+5296 HAETEGL

-5318 ARTTFRELLAQMRAT
+5318 PRTTFRELLTQVRGT
-5333 TLGAYEHQDIPF
+5333 TLGAYAHQDLPF

-5371 NAPLPELAVPGLIVA
+5371 NAPLPELAVPGLTVA

-5391 GDAPSQFELALNLSR
+5391 GDTPSQFELALNLGR
-5406 SADGYE
+5406 SSEGYE
-5412 GHLGYAAELFD
+5412 GHLGYAADLFD
-5423 TATIERLFAQLRR
+5423 AGTIERLFVQLRR
-5436 LLEAVCDAPD
+5436 LLEAVCEAPD
-5446 LPLADVS
+5446 LPLVDVP

-5459 LVRLVRVGS
+5459 LARLVRMGS

-5481 GLIER
+5481 GLIEQ

-5499 EASSLTY
+5499 GEIALTY

-5513 NQLAWRLRSLGVGP
+5513 NQLAWRLRSIGVGP
-5527 EVKVALCLERSV
+5527 EVRVALCIERSV

-5560 SAPAARRDF
+5560 GAPPARRDF
-5569 VLKDSGAA
+5569 MLTDSAA
-5577 ALVTTEAACGDWSP
+5577 AVLVTTEAACGDWSP
-5591 DGVHEVWLD
+5591 YGVQEVWLD
-5600 VEQTGL
+5600 VEHAGL

-5613 PPALT
+5613 LPALT

-5652 FIRAFYAGQPKGQRV
+5652 FVRAFYAGQPRGQRV
-5667 TVNAPLYFDAVM
+5667 SVNAPLYFDAVM
-5679 DRVVQLIDGH
+5679 ERVVQLIDGH
-5689 CLHIVPDALRVDP
+5689 CLYIVPDALRVDP

-5708 LDQHRIDSFDC
+5708 LEQHRIDSFDC

-5745 GDALDAEAWRKLA
+5745 GDALDSESWRKLA

-5770 PTECTVCTAGV
+5770 PTECTVGTTGV
-5781 VIQGSLRTEPFIGR
+5781 TIQGTRRTEPFIGR
-5795 PVANLNA
+5795 ALANLTA

-5809 RLVPFGTPGEL
+5809 RLVPIGMPGEL
-5820 CFSGESVTRGYL
+5820 CFAGESVTRGYL

-5839 ERFVPDPFSAE
+5839 ERFMPDPFSTE
-5850 PGARIYRTGDKGR
+5850 PGARLYRTGDKGR

-5885 RIELGEIEATLRTHS
+5885 RIELGEIEATLRTHPA
-5900 GVRDAVALVRED
+5900 VEDAAALVRD
-5912 VPGDARLVAYVVAEG
+5912 DRLVAYVVTDG
-5927 DTEGLREHLRRHLPE
+5927 DTEVLREHLRRHLPE
-5942 YMVPSAFVALPA
+5942 YMVPSAYVTLPV

-5959 NGKVDRKAL
+5959 NGKLDRKAL
-5968 PSPEAR
+5968 PAPEAQ
-5974 LRAARSYEA
+5974 LRSARAYEA
-5983 PATPAEVALASLW
+5983 PASPAEVALATLW
-5996 EELLNV
+5996 EELLGV

-6012 ELGGHS
+6012 DLGGHS
-6018 ILATQLVSRIRA
+6018 LLATQLVSRIRA

-6036 GVRALFESPTVA
+6036 GVRALFESPTLA

-6055 DAPEANAL
+6055 DAPEASAL

-6068 AATPGPHPL
+6068 AEGPGPHPL

-6099 PTALRLSGAVDVPA
+6099 PTALRLTGAVDVPA
-6113 LQQSF
+6113 LQQAF

-6127 LRTTFEAHDGEPRQ
+6127 LRTTFESHDGEPRQ

-6156 TGLPDDERETEAVRL
+6156 TGLPEDMREAEAVRL
-6171 ASEDAMKP
+6171 ASEDALTP
-6179 FDLAVGP
+6179 FNLAEGP

-6192 LKLGEEE
+6192 LKLGEAE

-6207 HAIGDGWSMSILV
+6207 HTIGDGWSMSILV

-6261 DAQLGWW
+6261 DAQLAWW
-6268 TQQLAGAPQALALP
+6268 KQQLAGAPQALALP

-6293 RGATFPVRLSQSLSE
+6293 RGATFPVRLSPALSE
-6308 AVEALAQREGATP
+6308 AVEALAQTEGATP
-6321 FMLLLAAFQTLLHRY
+6321 FMVLLAAFQTLLHRY

-6364 NTLVLRARFDGR
+6364 NTLVLRARFDAR
-6376 PSFRQLLSQVRA
+6376 PSFRELVSQVRA
-6388 TTLGAYEHQDIP
+6388 TTLGAYEHQDLP

-6422 LFALQNLPEA
+6422 LFGLQNMPDA

-6443 VEVDLSS
+6443 VEVDLPS

-6455 DLSMARTERGFE
+6455 DLSLARTERGFE

-6482 RRLSEHFLQLLE
+6482 RRLTEHFLQLLE
-6494 AAVTR
+6494 GAVSR
-6499 PDAKVDSLPLLTAEE
+6499 PDTKVDALPLLTAEE

-6525 TAPFEVDVPFHAR
+6525 TAPFEEDVPFHTR

-6543 TRTPKAPAVVMGDTS
+6543 TRTPKAPAVVMGDTT

-6582 DVPVAFCLERSPE
+6582 DVTVAFCLERSPE
-6595 AIVTILGILKAGG
+6595 AIVAILGILKAGG
-6608 AYVPLDPAAPEARKA
+6608 AYVPLDPSAPEARRA
-6623 FILENSGAAVLVTTQ
+6623 FILENSGAAVLLTTQ
-6638 AQVESW
+6638 SQVEAW
-6644 QPPTRHVVRLDADA
+6644 QPPVRHVVRLDVDA
-6658 RRIESSSP
+6658 RRIEASSP
-6666 GNPRSGVRPEHLAY
+6666 GNPRVALRPEHLAY

-6706 AMNETC
+6706 AMNEVC
-6712 FDRASSRPLRVSVNA
+6712 FDRATRPMRVSVNA
-6727 PYFFDASVQQLSLML
+6727 PYFFDASVQQLSLLL
-6742 DGHCLFLVPETVR
+6742 DGHGLYLVPESVR
-6755 RDPETML
+6755 RDPEAML
-6762 TWVEQHRIDL
+6762 AWVAQHRIDL
-6772 LDTTPSQFQLL
+6772 LDTTPSQYQLL

-6790 REHVPSLCSI
+6790 REHVPSLSSI
-6800 GGEAMDEVTWRTLTA
+6800 GGEAMDEVTWRTLAA
-6815 TDRTWAFN
+6815 TQRTWAFN
-6823 AYGPTEITVNA
+6823 AYGPTECTVNA

-6842 PMSTP
+6842 PMPTP

-6855 LSAYVLDANLNPVS
+6855 LGVYVLDSNLNPVS
-6869 VGIPGEL
+6869 AGVPGEL
-6876 YIGGEGLARGYRH
+6876 FIGGEGLARGYRN

-6899 PHPFSTE
+6899 PHPFSTL

-6928 LGRVDFQVKLRG
+6928 LGRLDFQVKLRG

-6946 EIEAALRAS
+6946 EIEAALRAA

-6965 REDVPGLPRLVAYVT
+6965 REDAPGFPRLVAYVT
-6980 PEVDTATLRGHL
+6980 PEVDTVPLRSHL
-6992 QRSLP
+6992 QRTLP
-6997 EYMVPAAYVALPVLP
+6997 DYMVPAAYVALPVLP

-7027 VDGPVSPETHVGP
+7027 VDGPVDVETFVGP
-7040 RNEVEARIAAL
+7040 RNEGEARIAAL

-7078 RLMAAVH
+7078 RLMAAVN

-7093 LSALFQAAS
+7093 LSALFQAPT
-7102 VERFAVL
+7102 VERFAAL
-7109 LGEAEPK
+7109 LGETAEEPK
-7116 PFTPLVPFTKEG
+7116 PFTPLVPFTNEG
-7128 TGSAPPFFF
+7128 TGTPFFC

-7149 ELARRLGPDQP
+7149 ELARKLGPDQP

-7167 GLDGT
+7167 GLDGEA
-7172 DQPLDTVEALAAS
+7172 QPLDTVEALAAS
-7185 YVRVVRGV
+7185 YVREVRKV
-7193 QPHGPYHLGGWSLGG
+7193 QPHGPYRLGGWSLGG

-7234 IPETVSDSE
+7234 VPETVPDSE
-7243 PDLDRTLAVGM
+7243 PDLDRALAVGM
-7254 FAQDLMG
+7254 FAQDLG
-7261 VSLADLDVDTAE
+7261 IDPAALESEV
-7273 LATLEPEAALA
+7273 TLE
-7284 KVLESAARS
+7284 KVLDAAAQA

-7323 MEQRVVR
+7323 MAQRVLR
-7330 FQAEELVDE
+7330 IEAEDSGD
-7339 TGTGDGGWAALVGDR
+7339 TDGGWAALVGDR

-7366 LLRDPVVQ
+7366 LLREPTVQ

-7380 MKALRDAGKK
+7380 TKALSDTDKA

>member
-1 PPPPGR
+1 MDVDAPVTRYGLDSLGAVELAHEVGAGTGLTVPMEWLLQGPSITSLAHRLISLRDSAGPSPRRVSVGGDREASSSQARLFFLSRYAPGDVSYNLPAAVRLEGDLDVAALEGSLVALAARHEGLRTSFREAPGQPRQIIAEDASLPLARVSLESLPADAREAEALRLAHEEARRPFDLERGPLVRATLLTLDARTHVLVLVMHHAVSDATSMAVLVREVSALYSALCEGRPSPLPALPLDYADAADWQRDALDDATLESRLDYWRTQLAGAPPLLELATDRPRPSRRGSAGARVPVLLDARLADSVRRLAEREGVTPFMVLLAAFQTVLARRAGQDDISVGTAITGRQRAEFQGLVGLFVNSLVLRTRLTGAPSFRELLARVRETALGAYAHRDVPFERVVEALRPPRELGHTPLFQVMFNLQGARVDAPVLKGLQSRLLDVHTGTSMFDLTLSLAESPQGFEGWLEYATELFDADAVARLAGHLRVLLEAAIADPRTPIHALPWMTDAERHQVLTAWNDTARDYPADRTIPEAFALQVARTPDAIAVEDGDVRLTYAQLEARANPLAHFLRARGVGPDVPVAVCMERSVDFVVTVLAILKAGGAYVPLDASYPARRLAFMMEDARPRMLLTTRALRERLNVPDATLACFFVDALALDDQPVTAPEVTVGPRNLAYVIFTSGSSGRPKGVASEHRGVLRLVHAEPYSRVGPRETGMLFAPLSFDGSVMELWTMLLHGGRLVVFPGKVPAGDMDTLARVVERHAVGFAHLPSGLFSQLVEHRPDILGRLRAVHVAGDVISAPHVRRAVELLGRPVINAYGPSECSVAASFFTVERPEQAGASVPIGAPLANTTAYVLDARLQPVPVGVPGELFLGGDGVVRGYVSRPDLTAERFVPDVWGAKPGARLYRTGDRVRWRADGTLDFLGRTDHQVKVRGFRIELPEVEAALRELPEVHEAAAVVREDVPGDKRLVAYAMPRPGQVLEASRLREALRRKLPDYMVPSLFVALPTLPLNPSGKVDRKALPAPDSEATGRRERYVAPAHPLEEQIASTWARELGADRVGTQDHLFNDLGGTSLSVMRLASRLKETLGRDVPVVWLFEHPTAESLAQRLEHESRSPGAPSPITSGHRPREASKPGASGSIAIIGMAGRFPGAMSVAEFWRNLREGVESITRFSPEELEHLPSLPEGFELWYHPAFVPAAGVLDDVEGFDHAFFDMSLREAQFTDPQQRLFLQTAWAALEDAGVNPERYPGAISLYAGAAASGYAEAVRQAMPLDAASFFELNGTATHESLPTKASFKLGLTGESTLLYTACSTGLVAVHLACQSLRTGQSDVALAGASRLSLPQRTGYVAQEGLIFSPDGHCRAFDAKAQGTLPGNGVGAVVLKRLEDAVRDGDAIYAVIRGSALNNDGRNKSGFTAPSVQGQAAVVSQALANAGVAPEAVGYVEAHGTATPLGDPIEVAALTRAYGLGAEHRGRIALASLKTNVGHLDTAAGLAGLMKAALALHHGEIPPSLHFEKPNPRIDFDAGPFFVNTTLRSWPRGETPRFAAVSSFGIGGTNAHAILEEAPMRQSGSTTRSHQLVVLSARSPEALEAAARRLEAKGVGDTALADLAFTHAVGRKAFEYRRAVVVKDAEDLSRQLQKAVTLAKSPGKSPRVAFVFSGQGSQRLAMGRELAEASPLYRAHLDACLALLDAPLRARVSAVLAPEADAASADLADTRVALPALFSVQVALAWMWRDLGVTPAAVMGHSFGEYAAACVSEALPVEDGMRLAVARGELMHRMPPGAMLAVALPVERVQALLSGRLSVAAVNAPDRCVVSGPVEEVERLEAALKEQKAGAVRMPAPHAFHSADVEPLMPELARVVGTLRWSEPAVRYVSSLTGTGVGPGQLAAPDYWTEQMRQPVRFTRAVEALQADGCTVLLEVGPGQDVTPLVRANLVRPEGGGAPVLALASLRVGGKTTEQMGWLQAVGELWTAGVSVDWSAFYAHEQRLRLHLPTYAFQTKAVWVQPRARATTSPFAPPTGRPVQAPRTLVEATAAPVERAPEVASELALVTASIRAPQSVSAMTATAGRVPPSASAMTAPNGAPQSGSVTTESNNAPQSGSELTESIGVLQPEAAASSHGEVVSPDVSPVAPPPPGR
-7 EDAPRG
+7 DDAPRG

-50 LLNQLRDAFGVNLPL
+50 LLNQLREAFGVNLPL
-65 AALFEA
+65 AVLFEA
-71 PTVAGIAGRLEPLLL
+71 PTVAGIAEHLEPLLL

-107 ELQLSFV
+107 ELPLSFV

-173 VQRFHPHMRV
+173 VQRFHPRMRV

-189 LRGPLETRE
+189 LRGPMETRE

-206 EDAAKPFDLVHGPVL
+206 EDAAKPFDLVRGPVL
-221 RTTLVRLDAKR
+221 RTTLVRLDAKV
-232 HLLISSIHHIVSDT
+232 HLLIASIHHIVSDT

-257 QLYDAFV
+257 QLYDAFL

-285 RRGITS
+285 RRGISS

-299 GWRQRLSGM
+299 GWRQRLAGM

-319 RSNEPIISS
+319 RSNEPVIAS

-365 LHRYSGQTDVVVGTP
+365 LHRYSGQTDIVVGTP

-389 MPLIGYVAHSEAF
+389 LSLIGYVAHSAAF

-415 LAQVRGEVADAQTR
+415 LAQVRGEVADAQSR

-435 YLVEALIPGHDIGRG
+435 YLVEALVPGHDIGRG

-467 TLELIGLRATLVE
+467 TLELIGLRGTLVE

-510 EYASDLFDAATTARL
+510 EYASDLFDPATTARL
-525 MEHFQVLLGAALAN
+525 MDHFQVLLGAALAN

-569 VPTALAERRARHA
+569 VPSLLAERRARHA

-589 GETHWTW
+589 GETHWSW
-596 AELGARADALA
+596 AELGARADALS
-607 ARLKALGVKAG
+607 ARLKSLGVKAG

-634 LWAVLAAGG
+634 LWGVLGAGG

-658 YALEGAPVPV
+658 YAPEGAPVPV

-692 PAASEA
+692 PAASEPA
-698 SATVAHAEPHALAW
+698 ATAAPVEPHALAW

-735 GLDTRLSP
+735 GLDARLSP

-768 TRGLR
+768 SRGLR

-778 ERITARLVGLGD
+778 ERITARLVSLGD
-790 GGPRAKAMDVSLIY
+790 GGPRAKAMDLSLIY

-860 TVTKNLRLRSG
+860 TVTKHLRLRSG

-984 AGVLTGLMSHT
+984 AGVLTGLLSHT

-1068 KLSPDDIN
+1068 KLSPEDIN

-1130 LRRLATVRERMDA
+1130 LRRLAVVRERMDA
-1143 EAAAHQEQVL
+1143 EAAARQEQVL

-1186 ELPGARESLSR
+1186 ELPGARESLAR

-1205 ASVELGSALHRA
+1205 ASVELGAALHRA

-1254 GQPVPV
+1254 GQPVPA

-1326 PVARPAVVE
+1326 PVARPAAVE
-1335 APRPVAPAA
+1335 APRPVAPAT
-1344 PAVVNMS
+1344 PARVDMT

-1357 VSREQ
+1357 VGRDR

-1377 QMEPT
+1377 QLEPT
-1382 SSAYNNPAIFRLK
+1382 SSAYNNPAIFRLT
-1395 GDLDR
+1395 GELDR
-1400 AALQAALD
+1400 DALQAALD

-1419 TYALEGDHAV
+1419 TYALDGDHAV

-1442 WDVPGDTPEA
+1442 WDAAGDTPEA

-1463 AVRQPFD
+1463 SVRQPFD
-1470 LEQEVLRAAL
+1470 LEQEVVRAAL

-1485 QEHVLLVTFH
+1485 REHVLLVTFH
-1495 HAVSDAWCTLVIAQE
+1495 HAVSDAWCTLVIAHE

-1516 AFRAGQP
+1516 AFRTGQP

-1555 WKDHLT
+1555 WKDHLA
-1561 GAPPLDL
+1561 GAPPLSL

-1583 RHTFLLPTAVSAPL
+1583 RHTFLLPSTVSAPL

-1614 LFQTA
+1614 LFQTV

-1690 VLDSLDLPRD
+1690 VLDSLELPRD

-1708 VSINVVNMPEVQG
+1708 VSINVVSMPEVQG
-1721 RLSSLELTPVEVPT
+1721 RLPSLELTPVEVPT

-1742 GMEVVEVKDG
+1742 GMEVVDGKDG
-1752 FNCGMEYATALFDA
+1752 FTCSMEYATALFDA

-1789 PVALLPLMDA
+1789 SVALLPLMDA

-1825 FARQAAARP
+1825 FARQVAARP

-1840 SGGERLTYAQL
+1840 AGGERLTYAQL
-1851 DARANQWAHVLREH
+1851 DARANQWAYVLREH

-1922 TTRALRAAVPLP
+1922 TTRTLRAAVPLP
-1934 LELPSVFVEELAAR
+1934 PELPSVFVEELSSR
-1948 DLPTAPVVAGA
+1948 ELPTAPVVPGA

-1996 ARMSANETFLQ
+1996 ARMGANETFLQ

-2017 LEVWG
+2017 LEIWG

-2048 QRHGVTSMMLTAGLF
+2048 QRHGVTAMMLTAGLF
-2063 TQVADLKPEA
+2063 TQVVDLKPEA
-2073 LTGVRQ
+2073 LTDVRQ

-2117 ATHVMTEAARVD
+2117 ATHVMTDAARVD

-2211 DFLGRTDHQV
+2211 DFLGRTDQQV

-2228 ELSEVESALGAHPN
+2228 ELSEVESALGAHPD
-2242 VRETV
+2242 VREAV

-2260 VAYVVAPSAPEPEAL
+2260 VAYVVAPSAPQPEAL

-2393 AVARDGDATL
+2393 AVARDGEATL

-2444 LKHDLLQRAV
+2444 LKADLV
-2454 QALVAHHDA
+2454 QKALTALVTHHDA

-2473 GTWRQESVAPES
+2473 GTWRQEAVAPEA
-2485 APPVLLQVDLSMLP
+2485 APPVLLQVDLSMLA
-2499 PEARGAGM
+2499 PEARLAAM
-2507 EREAARLQADFA
+2507 EREAARLQADFD

-2561 LETAYLQLQ
+2561 LEAAYLQLQ
-2570 SARAPALPAKTTSFL
+2570 AARAPALPAKTTSFL
-2585 SWAQRL
+2585 SWAKRL
-2591 EKHALSEVLGEQE
+2591 EKHALSEALGEQE
-2604 SFWREA
+2604 AFWREA

-2658 DDVLLTALGRTL
+2658 DDVLLTALARTL

-2688 EELFADVDVSRTV
+2688 EELFADLDVSRTV

-2714 PKDGSLGEGLR
+2714 PEGGSLGDGLR

-2769 GQLDGTAAASTLFTL
+2769 GQLDGTAAASTLFTM

-2820 SHQQHHEATVRTLAE
+2820 SHQQHHEATVRALAE
-2835 RFLGVLRELIAQRHS
+2835 RFLAVLRELIAQRHS

-2874 LAAQGPTVEDVFPL
+2874 LAAQGPTVEDLFPL
-2888 SPLQEGMLFHAL
+2888 SPLQAGMLFHAL
-2900 NDPEAAYYFEQAGW
+2900 NDPQAAYYFEQAGW

-2956 SHATLPFIIHD
+2956 SRATLPFIVHD

-2995 RAPLSRMTVVRLGE
+2995 SAPLSRMTVVRLGDA
-3009 SRWRFLW
+3009 RWRFLW

-3050 MGRPPFRDYI
+3050 VGRPPFRDYI
-3060 AWLDRRDLVEDERF
+3060 AWLDRRDGAEDERF

-3079 TGLSAPTPLPS
+3079 AGLSAPTPLPS
-3090 VRPASLV
+3090 ARPASLV
-3097 RPSTS
+3097 RPTTS
-3102 EKRPDVR
+3102 EKRPDAR
-3109 VTLPAPMTTALESF
+3109 VTLPAPVTTALEAF

-3180 VRITLPGDGEPVLP
+3180 VHITLPGDGEPVLP

-3206 QQHQYSPLVSTHGW
+3206 QQHQYAPLVSTHGW

-3263 NYPLSATVIPREE
+3263 NYPLSATVVPREE
-3276 LQLQLVYDA
+3276 LQLQLVYDE
-3285 GHFDAGAMQRVL
+3285 GRFDADAVRRVL

-3310 DARIEDVSLLPA
+3310 DARLDDVSLLPA
-3322 EDRAWLLRTGTGDA
+3322 EDRAWLLRAGSGDA
-3336 MAFERDATLHARFER
+3336 VDFDRDATLQARFEE

-3356 PDANAVVFGG
+3356 PDADAVVSGG
-3366 TTLTFRQ
+3366 TTLTYGQ
-3373 LNAQANQ
+3373 LNAGANE
-3380 LAWHLRSLG
+3380 LAWQLRSLG
-3389 VGPEVTVG
+3389 VGPEVTVA

-3415 AGGAFVPVDPS
+3415 AGGAFVPLDPA

-3432 SFVLKDGGASV
+3432 SFVLEDCGASV
-3443 LVTTRAPQEAWNP
+3443 LVTTQALQETWHP
-3456 EVPHLVRLDAK
+3456 EVPRLVRLDAK
-3467 PVGQSDRFGKAAS
+3467 PVRQEVC
-3480 GAEASE
+3480 AE
-3486 PVGQSDRFAENLPPA
+3486 
-3501 AGPANLA
+3501 
-3508 YVIYTSG
+3508 
-3515 STGTPKGVMVQH
+3515 
-3527 RSVLNLHQALTR
+3527 
-3539 SLHAG
+3539 
-3544 LAPGQRVTVNAP
+3544 
-3556 LHFDASIAQVVQL
+3556 
-3569 LAGHCLH
+3569 
-3576 IVPEDVR
+3576 
-3583 QDAEAMVAW
+3583 
-3592 LEGQRIDVLDC
+3592 
-3603 TPSQLRLMLAS
+3603 
-3614 GLLERA
+3614 
-3620 HVPGVISVGGEAVDE
+3620 
-3635 SSWRQLRASNRT
+3635 
-3647 RAFNEYGPTECTV
+3647 
-3660 DAADWRIQDAAQ
+3660 
-3672 ETPVIGRPLAN
+3672 
-3683 LNAYVLDG
+3683 
-3691 HQRLVPLGTPGE
+3691 
-3703 LCLGGEG
+3703 
-3710 ITRGYLGRPDLTAE
+3710 
-3724 RFVPDP
+3724 
-3730 FSTEP
+3730 
-3735 GARLYRT
+3735 
-3742 GDKARW
+3742 
-3748 REDGTLEYLGRLDF
+3748 
-3762 QVKLRGYRIEL
+3762 
-3773 GEIEAALRSH
+3773 
-3783 PDIRDAVVLVREDR
+3783 
-3797 LIAWIAPQVDTATLR
+3797 
-3812 QHLRRTLP
+3812 
-3820 DYMVPAAFVVLD
+3820 
-3832 ALPQTPNGKVDR
+3832 
-3844 DALPSPEAAPASER
+3844 
-3858 VIEPPS
+3858 
-3864 TPTEVTLASLWSE
+3864 
-3877 VLRVPAVGRHD
+3877 
-3888 GFFELGGHSLLA
+3888 
-3900 TQLVSRVRARF
+3900 
-3911 GMELPLRALLEG
+3911 
-3923 PTVAELARRIDAL
+3923 
-3936 QQPQQ
+3936 
-3941 QDASASALPSLVRAE
+3941 
-3956 RPDVLP
+3956 
-3962 LSFAQQRM
+3962 
-3970 WFVEQLGTAGTAYS
+3970 
-3984 ISHLMD
+3984 
-3990 LDGSLDV
+3990 
-3997 IVLLAAFD
+3997 
-4005 ELVRRHEALR
+4005 
-4015 TTFQSREGTPSQVIH
+4015 
-4030 PPFPMSLRHADLSA
+4030 
-4044 LPTHEAREAEVS
+4044 
-4056 RLAREESSTPF
+4056 
-4067 DLEQGPLFRGLLM
+4067 
-4080 KLGATKHVLLLNTH
+4080 
-4094 HIVTDGWSTGVLVR
+4094 
-4108 EMGALYAAFAA
+4108 
-4119 EQPSPLPELT
+4119 
-4129 VQFADHALWQR
+4129 
-4140 AWFQG
+4140 
-4145 EVLESQVAYWR
+4145 
-4156 DQLDG
+4156 
-4161 AAPYLELPTDH
+4161 
-4172 PRPSLQG
+4172 
-4179 AYRAGSQ
+4179 
-4186 PLVLSRELS
+4186 
-4195 EAVEAYARQASSTP
+4195 
-4209 FMVLLTAFQLL
+4209 
-4220 LHRYSGQEDV
+4220 
-4230 LVGSPIAGRRH
+4230 
-4241 AESESLIGYF
+4241 
-4251 ANTVVLRTRM
+4251 
-4261 RGTQRFRE
+4261 
-4269 LLDAVRATTLGAY
+4269 
-4282 EHQDLPFEKLVEVLQ
+4282 
-4297 PERDLGRTPLF
+4297 
-4308 QVTFTLQNAPM
+4308 
-4319 PELALPGLTLK
+4319 
-4330 AREDLKE
+4330 
-4337 STHFDLQCVLA
+4337 
-4348 RGPDGFEGV
+4348 
-4357 LGFNQDL
+4357 
-4364 FDPDTVAGMVEHLR
+4364 
-4378 VLLESALRSPDARL
+4378 
-4392 PELPWLTRA
+4392 
-4401 ERQRLLSDWS
+4401 
-4411 GTSRDFPRDASVAS
+4411 
-4425 LFTEQAA
+4425 
-4432 RTPDA
+4432 
-4437 TALKAGERRM
+4437 
-4447 SYAALDRAS
+4447 
-4456 NQLAHHLRRQGVR
+4456 
-4469 PGHRVGLCVERSF
+4469 
-4482 ESITALIGILKAGAA
+4482 
-4497 YVPVDPQ
+4497 
-4504 APAER
+4504 
-4509 IAWVLREAGVSLL
+4509 
-4522 VTEDAVADELP
+4522 
-4533 AVTDLQVLLDADAA
+4533 
-4547 VIARQSEA
+4547 
-4555 ALDLAVSS
+4555 
-4563 EALAYVMFT
+4563 
-4572 SGSTGRPKGVSVPH
+4572 
-4586 RGITRLVRGAD
+4586 
-4597 FIHFGP
+4597 
-4603 EEVFLHLAPIAFDA
+4603 
-4617 STLEVWGALLNGATL
+4617 
-4632 VVAPAGALSLGDTGA
+4632 
-4647 LLRRE
+4647 
-4652 GITTLWLTAA
+4652 
-4662 LFEQMVLHQ
+4662 
-4671 GDALARVRQVLAGG
+4671 
-4685 DVLPVERVREHLKR
+4685 
-4699 LPPGAVLVNG
+4699 
-4709 YGPTENTTFSATHT
+4709 
-4723 LRAGDPVGRSVPI
+4723 
-4736 GRPLSNSTAW
+4736 
-4746 VLDATLQPVPP
+4746 
-4757 GVPGTLYV
+4757 
-4765 GGDGLAWGYLQ
+4765 
-4776 RPDLTAERFIPHPF
+4776 
-4790 AAEPGARLYDTGDR
+4790 
-4804 VRWLRD
+4804 
-4810 GTLEFLGRADFQVKL
+4810 
-4825 RGFRIELGEIEAV
+4825 
-4838 LRQSPEVEESVAVVR
+4838 
-4853 EDVPGDK
+4853 
-4860 RLVAYV
+4860 
-4866 VSGEGLDTGVLR
+4866 
-4878 AAVQKQLPDYMV
+4878 
-4890 PSAIVVLPKL
+4890 
-4900 PMSPNGKVDRKALP
+4900 
-4914 APKARVADPAS
+4914 
-4925 ATPRSALEK
+4925 
-4934 ALADIWAEVLHL
+4934 
-4946 ETVDIHGDFFE
+4946 
-4957 LGGHSLLATQVVARI
+4957 
-4972 RSSLGLE
+4972 
-4979 LPLGELFRAPTV
+4979 
-4991 ASLAERLVDARRT
+4991 
-5004 QAPPLVPVSRTSAP
+5004 
-5018 ALSFAQQRLWF
+5018 
-5029 VDQLEPGSPLYNMPL
+5029 
-5044 ALSLT
+5044 
-5049 GDLDVEALRGSL
+5049 
-5061 DALMARH
+5061 
-5068 ESLRT
+5068 
-5073 TFRMEAG
+5073 
-5080 KPVQDIHPEGHV
+5080 
-5092 PLELVDLTGL
+5092 
-5102 GSRAAKQAE
+5102 
-5111 AQRQGHAETLRPF
+5111 
-5124 DLTRGPVIRALLM
+5124 
-5137 NLDAREHVLVLHL
+5137 
-5150 HHIVSDGWSLGVLVR
+5150 
-5165 ELTAL
+5165 
-5170 YAALRTGQPVTL
+5170 
-5182 SPLPV
+5182 
-5187 QYADYAV
+5187 
-5194 WQRGWLQGGVLQAQ
+5194 
-5208 VEWWKQQLSGAPF
+5208 
-5221 VLDLPTDRPRTAG
+5221 
-5234 ADRRGGR
+5234 
-5241 IQVSLPRALSERVEA
+5241 
-5256 LAQAEGT
+5256 
-5263 TPFMALLAAFQAV
+5263 
-5276 LSRTSGQ
+5276 
-5283 DDVLVGSPIANRR
+5283 
-5296 QAETEGL
+5296 
-5303 IGFFVNMLVLRGRFS
+5303 
-5318 ARTTFRELLAQMRAT
+5318 
-5333 TLGAYEHQDIPF
+5333 
-5345 EHLVEALQP
+5345 
-5354 ERDLGRT
+5354 
-5361 PLFQAMFALQ
+5361 
-5371 NAPLPELAVPGLIVA
+5371 
-5386 PAHLE
+5386 
-5391 GDAPSQFELALNLSR
+5391 
-5406 SADGYE
+5406 
-5412 GHLGYAAELFD
+5412 
-5423 TATIERLFAQLRR
+5423 
-5436 LLEAVCDAPD
+5436 
-5446 LPLADVS
+5446 
-5453 LVSPEE
+5453 
-5459 LVRLVRVGS
+5459 
-5468 GELVDFERDATLH
+5468 
-5481 GLIER
+5481 
-5486 QVART
+5486 
-5491 PDAPAVVF
+5491 
-5499 EASSLTY
+5499 
-5506 RQLDTRA
+5506 
-5513 NQLAWRLRSLGVGP
+5513 
-5527 EVKVALCLERSV
+5527 
-5539 EAIVALLAVLK
+5539 
-5550 AGGAFVPLDP
+5550 
-5560 SAPAARRDF
+5560 
-5569 VLKDSGAA
+5569 
-5577 ALVTTEAACGDWSP
+5577 
-5591 DGVHEVWLD
+5591 
-5600 VEQTGL
+5600 
-5606 GALSHEP
+5606 
-5613 PPALT
+5613 
-5618 GPEHLAYVLYTS
+5618 
-5630 GSTGTPKGVM
+5630 
-5640 VQHRTILNMHRA
+5640 
-5652 FIRAFYAGQPKGQRV
+5652 
-5667 TVNAPLYFDAVM
+5667 
-5679 DRVVQLIDGH
+5679 
-5689 CLHIVPDALRVDP
+5689 
-5702 EAMLAW
+5702 
-5708 LDQHRIDSFDC
+5708 
-5719 TPAQLKPLLAAGML
+5719 
-5733 ERAWVPP
+5733 
-5740 LVMMG
+5740 
-5745 GDALDAEAWRKLA
+5745 
-5758 ATDRTRVFNGYG
+5758 
-5770 PTECTVCTAGV
+5770 
-5781 VIQGSLRTEPFIGR
+5781 
-5795 PVANLNA
+5795 
-5802 YVLDARQ
+5802 
-5809 RLVPFGTPGEL
+5809 
-5820 CFSGESVTRGYL
+5820 
-5832 GRPDLTA
+5832 
-5839 ERFVPDPFSAE
+5839 
-5850 PGARIYRTGDKGR
+5850 
-5863 WRPDGTLEFM
+5863 
-5873 GRLDFQVKLRGY
+5873 
-5885 RIELGEIEATLRTHS
+5885 
-5900 GVRDAVALVRED
+5900 
-5912 VPGDARLVAYVVAEG
+5912 
-5927 DTEGLREHLRRHLPE
+5927 
-5942 YMVPSAFVALPA
+5942 
-5954 LPLTP
+5954 
-5959 NGKVDRKAL
+5959 
-5968 PSPEAR
+5968 
-5974 LRAARSYEA
+5974 
-5983 PATPAEVALASLW
+5983 
-5996 EELLNV
+5996 
-6002 PVVGRNDHFF
+6002 
-6012 ELGGHS
+6012 
-6018 ILATQLVSRIRA
+6018 
-6030 RFGVDV
+6030 
-6036 GVRALFESPTVA
+6036 
-6048 ALAQRLP
+6048 
-6055 DAPEANAL
+6055 
-6063 PPLRP
+6063 
-6068 AATPGPHPL
+6068 
-6077 SFAQQRL
+6077 
-6084 WFIDQLDPGSALYNM
+6084 
-6099 PTALRLSGAVDVPA
+6099 
-6113 LQQSF
+6113 
-6118 DALVERHEA
+6118 
-6127 LRTTFEAHDGEPRQ
+6127 
-6141 HVHPAPTGVLSVVDL
+6141 
-6156 TGLPDDERETEAVRL
+6156 
-6171 ASEDAMKP
+6171 
-6179 FDLAVGP
+6179 
-6186 LARLTL
+6186 
-6192 LKLGEEE
+6192 
-6199 HVLLLCMH
+6199 
-6207 HAIGDGWSMSILV
+6207 
-6220 REVTALYEAFRQGQP
+6220 
-6235 SPLAPLPVQYPDF
+6235 
-6248 AVWQRGWL
+6248 
-6256 QGEVL
+6256 
-6261 DAQLGWW
+6261 
-6268 TQQLAGAPQALALP
+6268 
-6282 TDKPRPPQRSA
+6282 
-6293 RGATFPVRLSQSLSE
+6293 
-6308 AVEALAQREGATP
+6308 
-6321 FMLLLAAFQTLLHRY
+6321 
-6336 SGQED
+6336 
-6341 LLVGTSIAGRRHA
+6341 
-6354 ETEGLIGFFV
+6354 
-6364 NTLVLRARFDGR
+6364 
-6376 PSFRQLLSQVRA
+6376 
-6388 TTLGAYEHQDIP
+6388 
-6400 FERLVE
+6400 
-6406 AVQPARD
+6406 
-6413 LSRTPLIQA
+6413 
-6422 LFALQNLPEA
+6422 
-6432 EVRLPELTLRP
+6432 
-6443 VEVDLSS
+6443 
-6450 TKFDL
+6450 
-6455 DLSMARTERGFE
+6455 
-6467 GALSYATDLFEPATA
+6467 
-6482 RRLSEHFLQLLE
+6482 
-6494 AAVTR
+6494 
-6499 PDAKVDSLPLLTAEE
+6499 
-6514 RQWVLEEWSGE
+6514 
-6525 TAPFEVDVPFHAR
+6525 
-6538 FEQQV
+6538 
-6543 TRTPKAPAVVMGDTS
+6543 
-6558 VSFHQLNVR
+6558 
-6567 ANQLAHY
+6567 
-6574 LRSLGVGP
+6574 
-6582 DVPVAFCLERSPE
+6582 
-6595 AIVTILGILKAGG
+6595 
-6608 AYVPLDPAAPEARKA
+6608 
-6623 FILENSGAAVLVTTQ
+6623 
-6638 AQVESW
+6638 
-6644 QPPTRHVVRLDADA
+6644 
-6658 RRIESSSP
+6658 
-6666 GNPRSGVRPEHLAY
+6666 
-6680 VIYTSGSTGAPKGVM
+6680 
-6695 IQHRSLAHLRR
+6695 
-6706 AMNETC
+6706 
-6712 FDRASSRPLRVSVNA
+6712 
-6727 PYFFDASVQQLSLML
+6727 
-6742 DGHCLFLVPETVR
+6742 
-6755 RDPETML
+6755 
-6762 TWVEQHRIDL
+6762 
-6772 LDTTPSQFQLL
+6772 
-6783 LEAGLLE
+6783 
-6790 REHVPSLCSI
+6790 
-6800 GGEAMDEVTWRTLTA
+6800 
-6815 TDRTWAFN
+6815 
-6823 AYGPTEITVNA
+6823 
-6834 TIAPIQGS
+6834 
-6842 PMSTP
+6842 
-6847 VIGRPLLN
+6847 
-6855 LSAYVLDANLNPVS
+6855 
-6869 VGIPGEL
+6869 
-6876 YIGGEGLARGYRH
+6876 
-6889 RPDLTAERFI
+6889 
-6899 PHPFSTE
+6899 
-6906 PGARMYRTGDR
+6906 
-6917 VRWMQD
+6917 
-6923 GTLEY
+6923 
-6928 LGRVDFQVKLRG
+6928 
-6940 YRIELG
+6940 
-6946 EIEAALRAS
+6946 
-6955 PGVRDATVLL
+6955 
-6965 REDVPGLPRLVAYVT
+6965 
-6980 PEVDTATLRGHL
+6980 
-6992 QRSLP
+6992 
-6997 EYMVPAAYVALPVLP
+6997 
-7012 LTPNGKVDRKALPVP
+7012 
-7027 VDGPVSPETHVGP
+7027 
-7040 RNEVEARIAAL
+7040 
-7051 WAEALGVSTVDVRT
+7051 
-7065 SFFEL
+7065 
-7070 GGHSLLAV
+7070 
-7078 RLMAAVH
+7078 
-7085 RETGRKLP
+7085 
-7093 LSALFQAAS
+7093 
-7102 VERFAVL
+7102 
-7109 LGEAEPK
+7109 
-7116 PFTPLVPFTKEG
+7116 
-7128 TGSAPPFFF
+7128 
-7137 VHPVGGNVLAYA
+7137 
-7149 ELARRLGPDQP
+7149 
-7160 FYGIQAR
+7160 
-7167 GLDGT
+7167 
-7172 DQPLDTVEALAAS
+7172 
-7185 YVRVVRGV
+7185 
-7193 QPHGPYHLGGWSLGG
+7193 
-7208 VIAYEM
+7208 
-7214 AHQLR
+7214 
-7219 EAGEAVELVAMIDSY
+7219 
-7234 IPETVSDSE
+7234 
-7243 PDLDRTLAVGM
+7243 
-7254 FAQDLMG
+7254 
-7261 VSLADLDVDTAE
+7261 
-7273 LATLEPEAALA
+7273 
-7284 KVLESAARS
+7284 
-7293 GALPPGVDA
+7293 
-7302 TALFQVF
+7302 
-7309 EANLEAARRYHPPA
+7309 
-7323 MEQRVVR
+7323 
-7330 FQAEELVDE
+7330 
-7339 TGTGDGGWAALVGDR
+7339 
-7354 LESHRLPGTHYT
+7354 
-7366 LLRDPVVQ
+7366 
-7374 SVAELL
+7374 
-7380 MKALRDAGKK
+7380 